1 MQPAVHRLSMEYR
14 TGRSD
19 REMEKK
25 SIYSLA
31 PLPGRH
37 RNTKRQTDLGI
48 PSPHFRI
55 LILSIWNV
63 LVQDSHRPLVHDGR
77 CCLAHIIIFRFFFKK
92 ILRENKKK
100 KYFVSDYFLH
110 SPLDALLCW
119 RLVAGTTHA
128 RRFCQMQMSA
138 MFVSSSSCL
147 IFSCCAQKLTAVTQF
162 DRQNGLTQSSS

>member
-19 REMEKK
+19 REMVKK

-31 PLPGRH
+31 PLPGRR

-77 CCLAHIIIFRFFFKK
+77 RCLAHIIIFRFKKKNFFERIKRRNISCPITFF
-92 ILRENKKK
+92 ILRLMRC
-100 KYFVSDYFLH
+100 FVGVL
-110 SPLDALLCW
+110 SP
-119 RLVAGTTHA
+119 GPHTHDDSV
-128 RRFCQMQMSA
+128 RCKCRP
-138 MFVSSSSCL
+138 CL
-147 IFSCCAQKLTAVTQF
+147 
-162 DRQNGLTQSSS
+162 